1 MYRGGDGDDVIS
13 LYQGHRRIYDPSNR
27 TVDSFLGETL
37 PYRTLS
43 DVRAGETLSVDR
55 VTGDG
60 GDDSIEVSYV
70 PRAASV
76 ESVSGGTVSQISGG
90 GGDDSIRVAVH
101 SALDSAA
108 RYSGTTT
115 ALIGPTISEIAGDEG
130 DDTLLVSY
138 APIRAS
144 DGRRLR
150 YRRIDDIV
158 GDAGEDVISVIG
170 ARAEFVD
177 GGADNDTITIS
188 SRDWRPREV
197 SDGVNP
203 VREVFDGVS
212 TILGG
217 GGDDSILLSGA
228 YRRVLTMRTAVWYRA
243 ATATT

>member
-1 MYRGGDGDDVIS
+1 M
-13 LYQGHRRIYDPSNR
+13 
-27 TVDSFLGETL
+27 TM
-37 PYRTLS
+37 
-43 DVRAGETLSVDR
+43 
-55 VTGDG
+55 
-60 GDDSIEVSYV
+60 
-70 PRAASV
+70 
-76 ESVSGGTVSQISGG
+76 
-90 GGDDSIRVAVH
+90 
-101 SALDSAA
+101 
-108 RYSGTTT
+108 
-115 ALIGPTISEIAGDEG
+115 G

-197 SDGVNP
+197 SDGMNP
-203 VREVFDGVS
+203 VSEVFDGVS

-217 GGDDSILLSGA
+217 GGDDSILLSGGISTSPDDA
-228 YRRVLTMRTAVWYRA
+228 DGGLVSGA